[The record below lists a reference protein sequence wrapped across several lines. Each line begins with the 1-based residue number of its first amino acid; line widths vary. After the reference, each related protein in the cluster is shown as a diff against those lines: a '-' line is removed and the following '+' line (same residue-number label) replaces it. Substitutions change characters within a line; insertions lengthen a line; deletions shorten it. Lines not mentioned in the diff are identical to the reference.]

1 MDNQEIKTKRC
12 SKCGRFLPLA
22 DFNKCSSASD
32 GLQNYCKDCQ
42 KEMYAEYRVKNKV
55 KIEAYRQANKEK
67 IKAMKKEYY
76 QSNKDAILKKS
87 AEYYQANKD
96 KIAEYYQANKDAI
109 LKQQAEYRQ
118 ANKDKIAEYKAAYID
133 PQTHPMN
140 WARNMVNAYRQM
152 DRDRF
157 GDDSQTIT
165 AEWFL
170 EHIAYR
176 QCAHCGKQG
185 IGLVGCNRLDNTKGH
200 TEDNVE
206 AACFKCNAKEN
217 IRDQL
222 ARGLHWTC
230 KRKARHKT
238 A

>member
-1 MDNQEIKTKRC
+1 MMDNVELKTKRC
-12 SKCGRFLPLA
+12 GKCGRILPITEFSK
-22 DFNKCSSASD
+22 DKSRKD
-32 GLQNYCKDCQ
+32 GLNHYCKQCDRA
-42 KEMYAEYRVKNKV
+42 KRKKYHITHRDSELKRV
-55 KIEAYRQANKEK
+55 
-67 IKAMKKEYY
+67 
-76 QSNKDAILKKS
+76 
-87 AEYYQANKD
+87 AEYYQENKD
-96 KIAEYYQANKDAI
+96 KIADYY
-109 LKQQAEYRQ
+109 
-118 ANKDKIAEYKAAYID
+118 D

>member
-1 MDNQEIKTKRC
+1 MDNVELKTKRC
-12 SKCGRFLPLA
+12 GKCGRILPITEFSK
-22 DFNKCSSASD
+22 DKSRKD
-32 GLQNYCKDCQ
+32 GLNHYCKQCDRA
-42 KEMYAEYRVKNKV
+42 KRKKYHITHRDSELKRVAEY
-55 KIEAYRQANKEK
+55 YQANKDK
-67 IKAMKKEYY
+67 I
-76 QSNKDAILKKS
+76 